1 MAAPETGQS
10 VTSSDQDFLAWRL
23 RFSRSPSSA
32 NSINTALLPPVFVLL
47 SIGCKLDL
55 RCEPA
60 TPLLSL
66 VHVHGSLAAHL
77 VAPEQLQVLP
87 DRSYEVLTDPA
98 GSRWC
103 RLVTASGNTSLTY
116 ATTIQVSDATDPVLP
131 HVGQCPIQALPI
143 DAYRFLNASTYC
155 DTAALMELAWS
166 TFAGI
171 TPGWPLV
178 QAVCDWV
185 HERIRFD
192 YSASQQHQNA
202 SQSVAGGAGVC
213 RDYAHL
219 AITLCR
225 CLNIPAR
232 YCTGYL
238 GYTGLARGEAP
249 VDFSA
254 WFEVFLQDCWYV
266 FDARHNCPRCGRVL
280 IGRGRDAADV
290 PFLRS
295 FGAHELTG
303 FQVITEE
310 VDAPSTAGSTGV
322 GCTSPLAESLEA

>member
-1 MAAPETGQS
+1 MH
-10 VTSSDQDFLAWRL
+10 
-23 RFSRSPSSA
+23 
-32 NSINTALLPPVFVLL
+32 L

-60 TPLLSL
+60 TPLLAL
-66 VHVHGSLAAHL
+66 VHVHSSLTPDL
-77 VAPEQLQVLP
+77 VVPELLQVLP
-87 DRSYEVLTDPA
+87 DRSYEVLTDQA
-98 GSRWC
+98 GNRCC
-103 RLVTASGNTSLTY
+103 RLLAASGSTSLSY
-116 ATTIQVSDATDPVLP
+116 SATIQVPDGTDPVLP
-131 HVGQCPIQALPI
+131 HVRQCPIQALPI

-178 QAVCDWV
+178 QAICDWV

-192 YSASQQHQNA
+192 YSASQLHQSA
-202 SQSVAGGAGVC
+202 SQSVASGAGVC
-213 RDYAHL
+213 RDYAHP

-238 GYTGLARGEAP
+238 GYTGIARGEAP

-254 WFEVFLQDCWYV
+254 WFEVFLQDRWYV
-266 FDARHNCPRCGRVL
+266 FDARHNIPRCGRVL

-295 FGAHELTG
+295 FGAHQLTG
-303 FQVITEE
+303 FQVVTEQ
-310 VDAPSTAGSTGV
+310 VDAPSADNPASTGD
-322 GCTSPLAESLEA
+322 GREPSLAGPLVA

>member
-1 MAAPETGQS
+1 
-10 VTSSDQDFLAWRL
+10 VH
-23 RFSRSPSSA
+23 
-32 NSINTALLPPVFVLL
+32 L
-47 SIGCKLDL
+47 SIGCRLDL

-60 TPLLSL
+60 TPLLAL
-66 VHVHGSLAAHL
+66 VHVHSSLAPDL
-77 VAPEQLQVLP
+77 VAPELLQVLP
-87 DRSYEVLTDPA
+87 DRSYEVLTDQA
-98 GSRWC
+98 GNRWC
-103 RLVTASGNTSLTY
+103 RLLAHSGSTSLSY
-116 ATTIQVSDATDPVLP
+116 SATIEVPDATDPVLP
-131 HVGQCPIQALPI
+131 HVRQCPIQALPI

-155 DTAALMELAWS
+155 DTAALMELAWN
-166 TFAGI
+166 TFGGI

-178 QAVCDWV
+178 QAICDWV

-192 YSASQQHQNA
+192 YSASQLHQSA
-202 SQSVAGGAGVC
+202 SQSVASGAGVC

-238 GYTGLARGEAP
+238 GYTGIARGEAP

-254 WFEVFLQDCWYV
+254 WFEVFLQDRWYV
-266 FDARHNCPRCGRVL
+266 FDARHNFPRCGRVL

-303 FQVITEE
+303 FQVVTEE
-310 VDAPSTAGSTGV
+310 TAASVAGDAAGARD
-322 GCTSPLAESLEA
+322 GCMSSLAGPQVA

>member
-1 MAAPETGQS
+1 MH
-10 VTSSDQDFLAWRL
+10 
-23 RFSRSPSSA
+23 
-32 NSINTALLPPVFVLL
+32 L
-47 SIGCKLDL
+47 SIGCQLEL
-55 RCEPA
+55 QCEPA
-60 TPLLSL
+60 TPLLAL
-66 VHVHGSLAAHL
+66 VHVHSSVTADLAGL
-77 VAPEQLQVLP
+77 ERMELLP
-87 DRSYEVLTDPA
+87 DRSYELLADQA
-98 GSRWC
+98 GNRWC
-103 RLVTASGNTSLTY
+103 RFLPGWSRPRLTY
-116 ATTIQVSDATDPVLP
+116 AATIQVPDSSDPVLP
-131 HVGQCPIQALPI
+131 HVRACPIEALPI

-178 QAVCDWV
+178 QAICDWV
-185 HERIRFD
+185 HEGIRFD
-192 YSASQQHQNA
+192 YSASQRHQTA
-202 SQSVAGGAGVC
+202 SQSVASGAGVC

-238 GYTGLARGEAP
+238 GYTGIARGEAP

-254 WFEVFLQDCWYV
+254 WFEVFLQDRWYV
-266 FDARHNCPRCGRVL
+266 FDARHNVPRCGRVL

-295 FGAHELTG
+295 FGAHELMG

-310 VDAPSTAGSTGV
+310 MEAPCAAGSTEGDAP
-322 GCTSPLAESLEA
+322 T

>member
-1 MAAPETGQS
+1 M
-10 VTSSDQDFLAWRL
+10 
-23 RFSRSPSSA
+23 
-32 NSINTALLPPVFVLL
+32 LL
-47 SIGCKLDL
+47 SIGCKLEL
-55 RCEPA
+55 RCELA
-60 TPLLSL
+60 TPLLAL
-66 VHVHGSLAAHL
+66 VHVHSSLAADL
-77 VAPEQLQVLP
+77 DAPEQLHSLP
-87 DRSYEVLTDPA
+87 EGSYEVLADQA
-98 GSRWC
+98 GNRWC
-103 RLVTASGNTSLTY
+103 RLLAGSDSTSLIY
-116 ATTIQVSDATDPVLP
+116 AATIQVSDSTDPVLP
-131 HVGQCPIQALPI
+131 HARQCPIQALPI

-178 QAVCDWV
+178 QAICDWV

-192 YSASQQHQNA
+192 YSASPLHQSA
-202 SQSVAGGAGVC
+202 SQSLASGAGVC

-238 GYTGLARGEAP
+238 GYTGIVRGEAP

-254 WFEVFLQDCWYV
+254 WFEVFLQDRWYI
-266 FDARHNCPRCGRVL
+266 FDARHNFPRCGRVL

-310 VDAPSTAGSTGV
+310 VGATSAAGPTGDGCRPVLAGSRQ
-322 GCTSPLAESLEA
+322 A